1 MNPLKPDRPNKRI
14 ALLGSAPSS
23 VALAPFN
30 DRSWT
35 IWSCSPGA
43 TKHLQRTD
51 AHFELH
57 RYVPG
62 HDWAHPDYIRWM
74 ADLKCHVFM
83 QRKTPDIPNSVA
95 YPKDQ
100 VLNYIYG
107 EITGPDGQKRGL
119 KFDPNTFGSSLSW
132 MLALAI
138 MQDPDEIG
146 LWGVDMAAC
155 TSPETRVLRSD
166 LKWVECKDLEVGDKI
181 IAFDEEPVENGNS
194 IKARRWREADVL
206 EASRLTKPCYRIELE
221 DGTEFVCSEDH
232 MWLTYGENQA
242 RWKETRDLVTPHHR
256 DGKPTRIIKLL
267 DTWVDDKSWE
277 SGYLAA
283 AFDGEGHI
291 SQKLRDGDYGI
302 LRLGFAQRD
311 NEMADT
317 VKAALKDRGFDLS
330 LNSTHDGANGDVG
343 KFSIKGGRAKALEF
357 LGSIRPQRLLGK
369 FNAEHLGKLQK
380 RETVAVIKAEFIGE
394 QPVIGLRTSTKT
406 FIAEGFASHNTE
418 EYGSQ
423 KDGCLSLIHAAKS
436 IGIKITV
443 PPESD
448 LLRPAP
454 LYGMCETD
462 PMHIKLRSR
471 GQEIEG
477 LLAQA
482 RHDLANLEKRVAFF
496 EGALD
501 NHRYVY
507 RTWVADP
514 VALAR
519 AYEQPTREAP
529 VIETSKDF
537 DPPAIMPQDAVMT
550 ADDVE
555 EIMKP
560 AKARRKAKANGID
573 HEVA

>member
-1 MNPLKPDRPNKRI
+1 MNPLKSDRPNKRI

-83 QRKTPDIPNSVA
+83 QRKTPDVPNSVA

-146 LWGVDMAAC
+146 LWGVDMAA
-155 TSPETRVLRSD
+155 
-166 LKWVECKDLEVGDKI
+166 
-181 IAFDEEPVENGNS
+181 
-194 IKARRWREADVL
+194 
-206 EASRLTKPCYRIELE
+206 
-221 DGTEFVCSEDH
+221 
-232 MWLTYGENQA
+232 
-242 RWKETRDLVTPHHR
+242 
-256 DGKPTRIIKLL
+256 
-267 DTWVDDKSWE
+267 
-277 SGYLAA
+277 
-283 AFDGEGHI
+283 
-291 SQKLRDGDYGI
+291 
-302 LRLGFAQRD
+302 
-311 NEMADT
+311 
-317 VKAALKDRGFDLS
+317 
-330 LNSTHDGANGDVG
+330 
-343 KFSIKGGRAKALEF
+343 
-357 LGSIRPQRLLGK
+357 
-369 FNAEHLGKLQK
+369 
-380 RETVAVIKAEFIGE
+380 
-394 QPVIGLRTSTKT
+394 
-406 FIAEGFASHNTE
+406 TE
-418 EYGSQ
+418 EYGLQ